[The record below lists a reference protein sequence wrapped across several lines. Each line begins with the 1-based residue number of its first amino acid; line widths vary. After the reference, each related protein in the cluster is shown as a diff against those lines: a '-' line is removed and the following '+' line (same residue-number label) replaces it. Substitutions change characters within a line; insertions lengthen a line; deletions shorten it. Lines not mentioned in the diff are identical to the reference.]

1 LGIFDKA
8 RPASEHVTF
17 PIHGGTGFMEEAGA
31 AQFYRD
37 ARIPGNRSQE
47 TLRDRGAVVKALLA
61 RSRRPPTHPARTT
74 AQRSL
79 P

>member
-1 LGIFDKA
+1 
-8 RPASEHVTF
+8 
-17 PIHGGTGFMEEAGA
+17 MEEAGA

-37 ARIPGNRSQE
+37 ARIPGNRRK

-61 RSRRPPTHPARTT
+61 RSRRPPTRPARTT